1 MLAIDL
7 FFCVDLLMNAVNFI
21 RQGISGKNKIYTIK
35 PYYNKKLTLK
45 KLKTIEK
52 KQIVAFAITKTI
64 FKYKKYK
71 VS

>member
-1 MLAIDL
+1 MLAIGL
-7 FFCVDLLMNAVNFI
+7 FFSVDLLMNAVNFI

-52 KQIVAFAITKTI
+52 NK
-64 FKYKKYK
+64 
-71 VS
+71 